1 MSGESKEEARIPVV
15 EERLDVRKE
24 TVETGRVRLKSRV
37 EEQDEKVRAM
47 LARERVRVERR
58 KVDETGDEPPAL
70 REEGD
75 RLVVPVFEEVIV
87 KRYRVTEEVHLIR
100 EQVEEPFEETVT
112 LRRNRVEV
120 ERD

>member
-1 MSGESKEEARIPVV
+1 MSAEQKEEVRIPVV

-24 TVETGRVRLKSRV
+24 TVETGKVRLKSRV
-37 EEQDEKVRAM
+37 EEEEKRVSEVLRH
-47 LARERVRVERR
+47 ERVRVER
-58 KVDETGDEPPAL
+58 VPAERISEDAPEM
-70 REEGD
+70 REEAD
-75 RLVVPVFEEVIV
+75 RLIVPVFEEVIV

-100 EQVEEPFEETVT
+100 ERSEEPFEENVT